1 MKTDSLNLK
10 VLVDE
15 IIEVYATRNDVAP
28 DPAARAIVHLQR
40 PAKFLEDLAGE
51 KSDLPFV
58 ILPVIEIA
66 IAANA
71 MTCDAFDH
79 WNFQGWMGVRFASV
93 MAEEI
98 MSRGNVK
105 VTDFH

>member
-28 DPAARAIVHLQR
+28 DLGARAIVHLQR
-40 PAKFLEDLAGE
+40 AAKFLEDLAGE

-58 ILPVIEIA
+58 IFPVIEEA

-79 WNFQGWMGVRFASV
+79 WNFHGRVGVRFVSV

-98 MSRGNVK
+98 MPGGNVK

>member
-15 IIEVYATRNDVAP
+15 IIEVYATRNDIAP
-28 DPAARAIVHLQR
+28 DPVARAIAHLQR

-58 ILPVIEIA
+58 ILPVSEVA
-66 IAANA
+66 IAADA
-71 MTCDAFDH
+71 MTGDAFDH
-79 WNFQGWMGVRFASV
+79 WNFQGRMGVRFASMV
-93 MAEEI
+93 TEEI
-98 MSRGNVK
+98 MPGGNVK